1 MSSSEVLP
9 LRGHERFHTC
19 EVEVARAQVG
29 STFCPHDL
37 RIVDRRHAT
46 LDARMHGVAFGETGL
61 YYLDYGAEVMI
72 TPGALENFYLVQI
85 PLAGAAEITCG
96 RERIVSTPRL
106 ASVPAPTEHLA
117 MHWGEGNPQL
127 IVWMRRAALEEQLGK
142 LLGRQP
148 RMPLR
153 FDLGMDLTSP
163 ASRSWLGIVDLLR
176 REVDNPG
183 GMLGQ
188 PLVVKQLESLLTS
201 QLLLAQPHN
210 FSTALHREEAPRVA
224 PPAVRRAME
233 IIECHAAEPLTV
245 EDVAEAVG
253 VSVRAL
259 QEGFRRHVGTTPVSY
274 LREVRLDRVR
284 AELKAA
290 APGTVTVTDVAYRWG
305 FFHPGRFAIAYRERF
320 GEHPSRTL
328 RG

>member
-1 MSSSEVLP
+1 ME
-9 LRGHERFHTC
+9 E
-19 EVEVARAQVG
+19 ARAEVG
-29 STFCPHDL
+29 RAFCPHDL
-37 RIVDRRHAT
+37 RVVGRSGR
-46 LDARMHGVAFGETGL
+46 LDARMHGVSFADTGL
-61 YYLDYGAEVMI
+61 YYLDYGAEVVI
-72 TPGALENFYLVQI
+72 TPGALEDFYLVQI
-85 PLAGAAEITCG
+85 PLAGSAQIACG
-96 RERIVSTPRL
+96 REQIISTPQL

-117 MHWGEGNPQL
+117 MRWHEGNPQL
-127 IVWMRRAALEEQLGK
+127 IVWVRRTALEDHLGK

-153 FDLGMDLTSP
+153 FDLGMDLTTP
-163 ASRSWLGIVDLLR
+163 AARSWLGIVDMLR
-176 REVDNPG
+176 RDVDNPD
-183 GMLGQ
+183 GMLGR
-188 PLVVKQLESLLTS
+188 PLIVKQLELLLTS

-210 FSTALHREEAPRVA
+210 YSSALHGEDAPRIA
-224 PPAVRRAME
+224 TPSVRKAME

-290 APGTVTVTDVAYRWG
+290 APGTLTVTDVAYRWG

-320 GEHPSRTL
+320 GEHPSQTL